1 MCLVGDNCNVNKSLA
16 PAMSVSLITCTSY
29 KFNQA
34 VQKRIK
40 MKQPSLADIIAKVGA
55 VIKMAAS
62 MKVAAK
68 LVQLLSGHPLSMVD
82 RSFLIQ
88 PQLHALVEL
97 LVHLWRQTHG
107 SEDFEH
113 TRAKVFLQQQVAVI
127 CLNLDIFL
135 WLLRLSTTVTVRKRQ
150 NSIEEVNGVSTQ
162 RSTHKFY

>member
-1 MCLVGDNCNVNKSLA
+1 
-16 PAMSVSLITCTSY
+16 
-29 KFNQA
+29 
-34 VQKRIK
+34 

-97 LVHLWRQTHG
+97 LVHLWR
-107 SEDFEH
+107 
-113 TRAKVFLQQQVAVI
+113 
-127 CLNLDIFL
+127 
-135 WLLRLSTTVTVRKRQ
+135 
-150 NSIEEVNGVSTQ
+150 
-162 RSTHKFY
+162 